1 MWHFAE
7 FVTDKEAE
15 SMSQYNNKSQLYPF
29 HRTACV
35 FIILLLMPLYL
46 SAGSS
51 WMSALNPNKTS
62 SSQYKITDKELDGM
76 IYAYADSY
84 MSKMVSAT
92 RTIIS
97 KSTHSQQRSDA
108 MLLRVG
114 SVNSIYDIA
123 SSSDPYTKLLDLLLV
138 VTLQSYVWIDEDRA
152 EDLFGQSSSVLIQAM
167 HQNRQDIW
175 KLAAKVMKPE
185 QLYILDWL
193 IIDWRRQNPEI
204 NFVIFTR
211 FSDVSASRGK
221 SQVTDVSSGSGF
233 LAPVN
238 EAKKAI
244 DETRLLAER
253 SFFYAKRAPQLYAW
267 QTESLTDNMLAKP
280 EIAQLLRG
288 INRSTIALERSSK
301 IIESLPALIR
311 EERQFI
317 SSELDKRESSLSK
330 LLLEFRQAIGDTE
343 HLVQSIDQLSG
354 SGKILLQELKV
365 GSDSLNT
372 TLLTFD
378 NIMTTH
384 FPASPEEENNKEEG
398 ESKPF
403 DINDYR
409 KVFVEVDNAAVDL
422 TKLIDSSANMVGSD
436 RMTFRIEQLNNA
448 AKERVEHAT
457 EQSKNLMQ
465 RLFIYIALTIIFIFL
480 MIVFY
485 HKLNIIPV
493 RNA

>member
-1 MWHFAE
+1 MNLFD
-7 FVTDKEAE
+7 TK
-15 SMSQYNNKSQLYPF
+15 NKSYQSF
-29 HRTACV
+29 FSGSI
-35 FIILLLMPLYL
+35 FITLLLLPIYVN
-46 SAGSS
+46 SASS
-51 WMSALNPNKTS
+51 WLGTVDNRGSVK
-62 SSQYKITDKELDGM
+62 QYKLTAEELDGM

-84 MSKMVSAT
+84 MTQIVSAT
-92 RTIIS
+92 RDIIS
-97 KSTHSQQRSDA
+97 KTSNSQQRSDA

-152 EDLFGQSSSVLIQAM
+152 ETLFGKNVSVLIHAM

-193 IIDWRRQNPEI
+193 IIDWRKQNPDI
-204 NFVIFTR
+204 NFVVFTR

-221 SQVTDVSSGSGF
+221 SQVTDVQTGSGF

-244 DETRLLAER
+244 NETRLLAER

-280 EIAQLLRG
+280 EIAQLLTG
-288 INRSTIALERSSK
+288 INRSTLAIERVSK
-301 IIESLPALIR
+301 VMESLPQFIR

-317 SSELDKRESSLSK
+317 SSELDKRESALSQ
-330 LLLEFRQAIGDTE
+330 LLAEVRLTVKDTE
-343 HLVQSIDQLSG
+343 HLVLTVDKLSG
-354 SGKILLQELKV
+354 SGNLLLQELRV
-365 GSDSLNT
+365 TSDSLNT
-372 TLLTFD
+372 TLGSFD
-378 NIMTTH
+378 TMMTKH
-384 FPASPEEENNKEEG
+384 FPASPKEEKQD

-403 DINDYR
+403 DINEYT
-409 KVFVEVDNAAVDL
+409 KALMEVDNAAVGL
-422 TKLIDSSANMVGSD
+422 TQLVGASGKMVGSE
-436 RMTFRIEQLNNA
+436 RLMHRIEQLNNA

-457 EQSKNLMQ
+457 AQSEKLMNI
-465 RLFIYIALTIIFIFL
+465 LFLYISLTIVFIFIL
-480 MIVFY
+480 LIGY
-485 HKLNIIPV
+485 RKLNLPGKV
-493 RNA
+493 

>member
-1 MWHFAE
+1 LE
-7 FVTDKEAE
+7 FHNIKTQF
-15 SMSQYNNKSQLYPF
+15 SFTSFSGS
-29 HRTACV
+29 V
-35 FIILLLMPLYL
+35 FILLLLLPISLNA
-46 SAGSS
+46 SSS
-51 WMSALNPNKTS
+51 WMSTLTNDKTVLS
-62 SSQYKITDKELDGM
+62 RYKVTAEELDGM

-84 MSKMVSAT
+84 MTKIVSAT
-92 RTIIS
+92 RDIIS
-97 KSTHSQQRSDA
+97 QTNHSQQRSDA
-108 MLLRVG
+108 MQLRVG

-152 EDLFGQSSSVLIQAM
+152 ETLFGKNASILIHAM

-175 KLAAKVMKPE
+175 KLAAKVMKSE

-193 IIDWRRQNPEI
+193 IIDWRRQNPDI

-221 SQVTDVSSGSGF
+221 SQVTDVQTGSGF

-280 EIAQLLRG
+280 EISQLLAG
-288 INRSTIALERSSK
+288 INRSTLAIERVSK
-301 IIESLPALIR
+301 VMENLPQLIR

-317 SSELDKRESSLSK
+317 SSELDKRESALSK
-330 LLLEFRQAIGDTE
+330 LLTEFRQTVKVTE
-343 HLVQSIDQLSG
+343 HLILTVDNLSG
-354 SGKILLQELKV
+354 TGNVLLKEIQV
-365 GSDSLNT
+365 TSDSLNT
-372 TLLTFD
+372 TLITFD
-378 NIMTTH
+378 KMMTHH
-384 FPASPEEENNKEEG
+384 FSVSPDGEKSSE

-403 DINDYR
+403 DINEYT
-409 KVFVEVDNAAVDL
+409 KALIEVDHAAVGL
-422 TKLIDSSANMVGSD
+422 TKLVGASGNMVTSE
-436 RMTFRIEQLNNA
+436 RLTNRIEQLNNA

-457 EQSKNLMQ
+457 EQSEKLMQ
-465 RLFIYIALTIIFIFL
+465 TLFLYIVLTVIFIFML
-480 MIVFY
+480 LIGY
-485 HKLNIIPV
+485 HKLSFRQV
-493 RNA
+493 SKAC